1 MPKRFARPSVTL
13 VLAAASLV
21 VPLGLS
27 SACRAAAPA
36 ASGEPAEPAA
46 AAAPTAAAA
55 RPTEAGP
62 VVLASFTILADL
74 ARQVAGDRARVDSLL
89 PVDADPHLFQP
100 TAADL
105 QRVQAAD
112 LIVVNGAGLEA
123 GIGELLAGR
132 PGARR
137 VVATEGLNLHEAED
151 EEARH
156 DDEAGHDG
164 EGAHDG
170 EAHDAADGQPDEHAV
185 GHEHGPVDPHAWLDP
200 RLAMAY
206 VAAIADG
213 LSSIDPAGAGS
224 YAERSAAYQAQ
235 LADLDAELEAL
246 LAPIPDE
253 RRLLVTDHEALGYF
267 AERYRLRVLGTIVPG
282 YSTGAEPSAKALADL
297 VDRLRAGGAP
307 AIFLKAGTDRRL
319 ADQLAAESGVRVVDA
334 LYVES
339 LSGPDGPAA
348 GYLALMRHN
357 AKVIA
362 AALVP
367 GSGAP

>member
-1 MPKRFARPSVTL
+1 M
-13 VLAAASLV
+13 
-21 VPLGLS
+21 
-27 SACRAAAPA
+27 
-36 ASGEPAEPAA
+36 
-46 AAAPTAAAA
+46 
-55 RPTEAGP
+55 
-62 VVLASFTILADL
+62 LASFTILADL

-100 TAADL
+100 TAGDL

-123 GIGELLAGR
+123 GIEELLAGR
-132 PGARR
+132 PGAQR
-137 VVATEGLNLHEAED
+137 VVATEGLDLHEAED
-151 EEARH
+151 EEAGH
-156 DDEAGHDG
+156 DDEAP
-164 EGAHDG
+164 
-170 EAHDAADGQPDEHAV
+170 DAADGQPDEHAV

-213 LSSIDPAGAGS
+213 LSSIDPAGAGG

-348 GYLALMRHN
+348 SYLALMRHN

-362 AALVP
+362 AALAP